1 MAGNVRRPAAIASAI
16 VVIAA
21 AAAGWAGAAQ
31 AATAPGWHL
40 SDVYPVN
47 SSIAAITAATLGNA
61 WATESC
67 TKTCRSGSDGLTIRH
82 WNDVQWQGVA
92 DPAVFA
98 HLGGSTPLITM
109 PPGANSDP
117 WVLDGSVAVHWTGKA
132 WAAPDRFAGDIG
144 LSAAVAP
151 SASAVW
157 ALGQT
162 TAGKPV
168 AERYNGK
175 AWSALPAPPITPS
188 ELSATTTASVW
199 AIGAAA
205 GGVPNSLTYPM
216 VASHWIGGKWATTK
230 LPSIN
235 LYDGSELMSA
245 SIVSEGAHAAWAFGQ
260 ISGEDVPG
268 DPTGIELFRWN
279 GASWLSVPVPYQ
291 TLGQASG
298 ISSDGHGG
306 IWFSAADE
314 DGHDY
319 LVHDSS
325 AGQWSEQVIPMPVG
339 ATAATVNAVEP
350 IPGTSSLWGGG
361 AADVPAG
368 TQGMILSYP

>member
-16 VVIAA
+16 VVIGAA
-21 AAAGWAGAAQ
+21 VAGWAGAAH
-31 AATAPGWHL
+31 AAAAPAWALTA
-40 SDVYPVN
+40 VYPVN
-47 SSIAAITAATLGNA
+47 SSVAAITAATAGNA

-67 TKTCRSGSDGLTIRH
+67 AKSCRTGSDGLTIRH
-82 WNDVQWQGVA
+82 WTGAQWQVVA
-92 DPAVFA
+92 DPAAFA

-109 PPGANSDP
+109 APGTNSNP
-117 WVLDGSVAVHWTGKA
+117 WALNGSVAVHWTGKA
-132 WAAPDRFAGDIG
+132 WAAPNKFASDIG

-168 AERYNGK
+168 AVRYNGK
-175 AWSALPAPPITPS
+175 TWSALPAPPITPD

-199 AIGAAA
+199 AIGAAT

-230 LPSIN
+230 LPSIG
-235 LYDGSELMSA
+235 LYDGSELMSV

-260 ISGEDVPG
+260 VSGEDVPG
-268 DPTGIELFRWN
+268 DPTGIELFRWT
-279 GASWLSVPVPYQ
+279 GTTWLTVSVPYQ
-291 TLGQASG
+291 TLGLASG

-306 IWFSAADE
+306 IWFAAADE

-325 AGQWSEQVIPMPVG
+325 GGQWSEQVIPLPAA
-339 ATAATVNAVEP
+339 ATSATVNSVAP
-350 IPGTSSLWGGG
+350 IPGTSSLWAGG
-361 AADVPAG
+361 AAAVPAG
-368 TQGMILSYP
+368 TEGLILSYP